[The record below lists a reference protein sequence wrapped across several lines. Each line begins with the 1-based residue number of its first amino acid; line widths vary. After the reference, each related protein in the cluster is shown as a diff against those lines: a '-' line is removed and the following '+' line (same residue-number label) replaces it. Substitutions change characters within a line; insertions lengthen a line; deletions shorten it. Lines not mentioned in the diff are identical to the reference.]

1 MYYPMMPPAPV
12 SARVY
17 RGSGPVWVGGS
28 GPVWVG
34 SNGQPTSTG
43 GTTGLAP
50 GEWTPQ
56 QARHRRV

>member
-17 RGSGPVWVGGS
+17 RGS